1 MNEFLKTTTNFNY
14 YNNNMYTIIKS
25 NKNNNKSN
33 KCSETHNKYKT
44 MPLKQKQEGKR
55 IRRLSHHLLFV
66 MFFFIFIIQLNSL
79 PGCSALVFMMTPPS
93 LTDTMTAADVAADSA
108 TVPDNAEI
116 LTGQTNINITTA
128 ATPILTN
135 SPPSTSPPK
144 AQRRPPPR
152 VVLNKCCLFGEY
164 LDKSKTCIAGSSK
177 LWIPL
182 IFLINRKKYHDP
194 SGTAPNFITFDDNV
208 FPINRA
214 RNINEIARN
223 SAEDEVSCTVEDL
236 ELITG
241 NVVIFSNGSLFLPE
255 SSKFV
260 PPSRYCVDQ
269 QAALVCFPK
278 SKENLPNL
286 KLKKCCGQHGAYDD
300 EMKRCVIDKSH
311 KRKLSITHLE
321 ESEYQTI
328 YGFPECKTGSTTFA
342 IAGDWEASQLYTESG
357 HLHLA
362 SHKVNLT
369 ASDYC
374 LEYLRTNNTSSHALK
389 IFACLHHF
397 GEVLDDVSRDLS
409 RRQSA
414 AISFGLVISVVFLAA
429 TLVASYLMP
438 SVHHV
443 LHWRCQI
450 YYVFC
455 LFIGELLYCWIELSD
470 TIVAQEALCN
480 LVASSIHFFFLSAFF
495 WLNTMCF
502 NIWWTFRDFR
512 PSSLERNQELIRLRL
527 YSAYAWGIPLL
538 IATIAACVNLIP
550 ESSLLRPGFG
560 EHKCWF
566 SGERLSIFAYFF
578 GPVGILLS
586 INIMLFV
593 STTHQLTCGLWKRDD
608 VKSTTEKTAL
618 GKVCLKLVVVMGVT
632 WIVDVISWIVGGP
645 QHWWFVTDLINALQ
659 GVFIF
664 VVVGCQPQVWAAC
677 KRFCCP
683 RSRGEITN
691 TTNGVQHSSSSQGL
705 PSMAACG
712 GEITQNTSINT
723 TLNGG
728 CNGGGSIIGGGVHNT
743 SGIAKIPM
751 ETVC

>member
-1 MNEFLKTTTNFNY
+1 MCKH
-14 YNNNMYTIIKS
+14 TINS
-25 NKNNNKSN
+25 NKNSNYNKIYN
-33 KCSETHNKYKT
+33 
-44 MPLKQKQEGKR
+44 MRLLKG
-55 IRRLSHHLLFV
+55 IRLSRHLLFV
-66 MFFFIFIIQLNSL
+66 MFIIMIQQQFLG
-79 PGCSALVFMMTPPS
+79 GCSALIFMMTPPS
-93 LTDTMTAADVAADSA
+93 PNDDNLAAASEPKDTRILKGNAQINNNLTTDSLSA
-108 TVPDNAEI
+108 T
-116 LTGQTNINITTA
+116 TTITS
-128 ATPILTN
+128 TPNSMN
-135 SPPSTSPPK
+135 SPP
-144 AQRRPPPR
+144 QRRPPPR
-152 VVLNKCCLFGEY
+152 VVLNKCCSFGEY
-164 LDKSKTCIAGSSK
+164 LDKSKLCVAGSSE

-182 IFLINRKKYHDP
+182 IYLINRKKHHEP
-194 SGTAPNFITFDDNV
+194 PGTAPKFITFEDNI

-214 RNINEIARN
+214 RNINEIVGD
-223 SAEDEVSCTVEDL
+223 STEEEEVTCTVEDL

-241 NVVIFSNGSLFLPE
+241 NHNIVLFSNGSLFLPQRAI
-255 SSKFV
+255 SL

-269 QAALVCFPK
+269 QTALVCFPK
-278 SKENLPNL
+278 SQGNLPEL

-300 EMKRCVIDKSH
+300 EMKKCHIDAGH
-311 KRKLSITHLE
+311 RRKLNISHLS
-321 ESEYQTI
+321 ESEFQTI
-328 YGFPECKTGSTTFA
+328 YGFPDCKTGSTTFA
-342 IAGDWEASQLYTESG
+342 IAGDWESSQLYSETG
-357 HLHLA
+357 HLHIP

-369 ASDYC
+369 SNDYC
-374 LEYLRTNNTSSHALK
+374 LEYLRTNSSLK

-397 GEVLDDVSRDLS
+397 GSDADDFNNESN
-409 RRQSA
+409 RRQNA
-414 AISFGLVISVVFLAA
+414 ALSVGLVISVVFLAA

-455 LFIGELLYCWIELSD
+455 LFIAELMLSWIQLSK
-470 TIVAQEALCN
+470 TLILHETLCN
-480 LVASSIHFFFLSAFF
+480 LVASCMHFFFLSAFF

-538 IATIAACVNLIP
+538 IAAIAACVNLIP

-560 EHKCWF
+560 ENNCWF

-578 GPVGILLS
+578 GPIGLLLS

-632 WIVDVISWIVGGP
+632 WIVDVLSWVVGGP
-645 QHWWFVTDLINALQ
+645 QCWWFVTDLINALQ

-664 VVVGCQPQVWAAC
+664 LVVGCQPQVWAAC

-683 RSRGEITN
+683 RTRGEITN

-705 PSMAACG
+705 PSLAVCP
-712 GEITQNTSINT
+712 GETTQNTSVGNT
-723 TLNGG
+723 TI
-728 CNGGGSIIGGGVHNT
+728 NGGGVYNT
-743 SGIAKIPM
+743 STLAKIPM

>member
-1 MNEFLKTTTNFNY
+1 MKIVNEFLNPQHNNN
-14 YNNNMYTIIKS
+14 NNNMFKYNKK
-25 NKNNNKSN
+25 NKNNYNNCIKMN
-33 KCSETHNKYKT
+33 I
-44 MPLKQKQEGKR
+44 KQKTGVG
-55 IRRLSHHLLFV
+55 LSHQFSFV
-66 MFFFIFIIQLNSL
+66 MFIIIMTQQLLLYS
-79 PGCSALVFMMTPPS
+79 PCTALLFMMTPPS
-93 LTDTMTAADVAADSA
+93 LSDNEAAAVAATADA
-108 TVPDNAEI
+108 IVTEKAQI
-116 LTGQTNINITTA
+116 LTSTNLTTESITTA
-128 ATPILTN
+128 MVVSTPITTN
-135 SPPSTSPPK
+135 SAVTLP
-144 AQRRPPPR
+144 QRRPPPR
-152 VVLNKCCLFGEY
+152 VELNKCCSFGEY
-164 LDKSKTCIAGSSK
+164 LDKSKTCMVGSSE

-182 IFLINRKKYHDP
+182 IYLISRKKYHEP
-194 SGTAPNFITFDDNV
+194 SGTAPKFITFDPNV
-208 FPINRA
+208 FPISRA
-214 RNINEIARN
+214 LDINKIQDKKTE
-223 SAEDEVSCTVEDL
+223 EDMVTCTVEDL

-241 NVVIFSNGSLFLPE
+241 TNNFILFSNGSLFLP
-255 SSKFV
+255 KRAILL
-260 PPSRYCVDQ
+260 PPSSYCVDQ
-269 QAALVCFPK
+269 QAALVCFPQ
-278 SKENLPNL
+278 SSANLPSL
-286 KLKKCCGQHGAYDD
+286 KLKKCCGQHGAYDN
-300 EMKRCVIDKSH
+300 ELKNCHIDAQH
-311 KRKLSITHLE
+311 KGKLEISNLN
-321 ESEYQTI
+321 ESAYQTI
-328 YGFPECKTGSTTFA
+328 YGFPECETGSTTFA
-342 IAGDWEASQLYTESG
+342 IAGEWEGSHLYPETG
-357 HLHLA
+357 HLFI
-362 SHKVNLT
+362 SNHKLNLS
-369 ASDYC
+369 AGDYC
-374 LEYLRTNNTSSHALK
+374 LEHLLVNNTASDSLR

-397 GEVLDDVSRDLS
+397 GSDLEDS
-409 RRQSA
+409 FHDSDRRQYA

-438 SVHHV
+438 SIHHV

-455 LFIGELLYCWIELSD
+455 LFIAELLFSWIQLSKSL
-470 TIVAQEALCN
+470 ILHEAVCN
-480 LVASSIHFFFLSAFF
+480 LVASCIHFFFLSAFF

-538 IATIAACVNLIP
+538 IVTIAACVNLIP

-560 EHKCWF
+560 ETYCWF

-578 GPVGILLS
+578 GPVGILLT

-645 QHWWFVTDLINALQ
+645 SCWWFVTDLINALQ

-664 VVVGCQPQVWAAC
+664 LVVGCQPQVWAAC

-683 RSRGEITN
+683 RARGEITN

-712 GEITQNTSINT
+712 GEITQNTSVANT
-723 TLNGG
+723 AMNG
-728 CNGGGSIIGGGVHNT
+728 SIGGGIGSPHNN
-743 SGIAKIPM
+743 SSIAKIPM